1 MKMVKIMS
9 GVSGSGK
16 SYEAAR
22 LLANFDNGKNY
33 PHSVISVSADQFFL
47 VDGEYRFDA
56 DKLSEAHAW
65 CFRRFLDSL
74 SSGTNLVVVDN
85 TNTTNEEIAPYILGA
100 QAYNYQA
107 EILTVWVDEGG
118 GLLGKCLARNK
129 HQVPASVIMSQQSR
143 LAKRR
148 LLPWWKSSVIPA
160 TF

>member
-56 DKLSEAHAW
+56 DKLS
-65 CFRRFLDSL
+65 
-74 SSGTNLVVVDN
+74 
-85 TNTTNEEIAPYILGA
+85 
-100 QAYNYQA
+100 
-107 EILTVWVDEGG
+107 
-118 GLLGKCLARNK
+118 
-129 HQVPASVIMSQQSR
+129 
-143 LAKRR
+143 
-148 LLPWWKSSVIPA
+148 
-160 TF
+160 